1 MVCPWV
7 RAAANLKAGKVTVV
21 CVAFLSLVL
30 RLPCH
35 TLQLWPTFFEKSLVK
50 KAFQK
55 TLSDLKLDYLDL
67 YLVHWPQGF
76 QV

>member
-1 MVCPWV
+1 M
-7 RAAANLKAGKVTVV
+7 TVEWP
-21 CVAFLSLVL
+21 FLYPVL
-30 RLPCH
+30 TSSCH
-35 TLQLWPTFFEKSLVK
+35 TLQLWSTFFEKSLVK

-55 TLSDLKLDYLDL
+55 TLTDLKLDYLDL

>member
-1 MVCPWV
+1 M
-7 RAAANLKAGKVTVV
+7 TVV

-30 RLPCH
+30 MLPCY
-35 TLQLWPTFFEKSLVK
+35 TLQLWATFFEKSLVK
-50 KAFQK
+50 KAFQN

-67 YLVHWPQGF
+67 YLIHWPQGF

>member
-1 MVCPWV
+1 M
-7 RAAANLKAGKVTVV
+7 TVGWP
-21 CVAFLSLVL
+21 FLYPGLTSS
-30 RLPCH
+30 CH

-55 TLSDLKLDYLDL
+55 TLTDLKLDYLDL
-67 YLVHWPQGF
+67 YLIHWPQGF